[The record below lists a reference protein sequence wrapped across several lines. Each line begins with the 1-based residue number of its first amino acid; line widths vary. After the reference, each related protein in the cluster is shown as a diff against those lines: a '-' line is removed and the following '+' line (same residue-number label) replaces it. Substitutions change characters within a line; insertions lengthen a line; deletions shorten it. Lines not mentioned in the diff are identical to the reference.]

1 MKKFLQTLA
10 IFLVFVVLVGVIS
23 NITDAFT
30 SSNDKSFGVIVGEEE
45 YRVDTAELS
54 VTQGET
60 LKIKHYDGDEKIKLK
75 VTAVAVARDWY
86 FEVGGLLYSWNQNV
100 VRKGVDLTQFFD
112 IKIDQEAN
120 TITVNGTMSGML
132 TKFYNGS
139 EIAFPNVLPS
149 ADMLQFE
156 IKSGDTIKLYCN
168 VGAKVTGITLSND
181 HLNLMGYGI
190 TR

>member
-30 SSNDKSFGVIVGEEE
+30 SSNEKSFGVIVGEEE
-45 YRVDTAELS
+45 YRVDTAELNI
-54 VTQGET
+54 TQGKT

-86 FEVGGLLYSWNQNV
+86 FENGGMLYSWNQQV
-100 VRKGVDLTQFFD
+100 VRKGADLTQFFD

-120 TITVNGTMSGML
+120 TITVSGSISDML
-132 TKFYNGS
+132 TKYYNGS
-139 EIAFPNVLPS
+139 EIGIVEKLPTAS
-149 ADMLQFE
+149 MLCFE
-156 IKSGDTIKLYCN
+156 IKSGDTLKLYCN
-168 VGAKVTGITLSND
+168 VYATVSGVTLSDNNVM
-181 HLNLMGYGI
+181 LY
-190 TR
+190 

>member
-30 SSNDKSFGVIVGEEE
+30 SSNEKSFGVIVGEEE

-75 VTAVAVARDWY
+75 VTAVAVPRDWC
-86 FEVGGLLYSWNQNV
+86 FMVGSADGRQGYYWNQQV
-100 VRKGVDLTQFFD
+100 VRKGADLTQFFD

-120 TITVNGTMSGML
+120 TITVNGSISDML
-132 TKFYNGS
+132 TKYYNGS
-139 EIAFPNVLPS
+139 EIAIVQKMPTAS
-149 ADMLQFE
+149 MLCFE
-156 IKSGDTIKLYCN
+156 IKSGDTLKLYCN
-168 VGAKVTGITLSND
+168 VYATVSGVMLSGNNVM
-181 HLNLMGYGI
+181 LY
-190 TR
+190 

>member
-10 IFLVFVVLVGVIS
+10 IFLVFFVLVGVIS

-54 VTQGET
+54 FTQGEAV
-60 LKIKHYDGDEKIKLK
+60 KIKHYDGDEKIKLK
-75 VTAVAVARDWY
+75 VTAIAVPRDWY
-86 FEVGGLLYSWNQNV
+86 FEVGGLLYSWNQHV
-100 VRKGVDLTQFFD
+100 VRKGADLTEFFD

-120 TITVNGTMSGML
+120 TITINGTMSGML
-132 TKFYNGS
+132 KKFYND
-139 EIAFPNVLPS
+139 EITLPNTLPS

-156 IKSGDTIKLYCN
+156 IKSGDTLKLYGN
-168 VGAKVTGITLSND
+168 VGAKVTGIKLSD
-181 HLNLMGYGI
+181 DQFGLIGYGVK
-190 TR
+190 R